1 MQIGLKAAKLG
12 QRFVNSK
19 ITYLK
24 DCYEAVLTQ
33 YNSEKLQ
40 TLYLGPFNTALDT
53 FSS

>member
-24 DCYEAVLTQ
+24 DC
-33 YNSEKLQ
+33 
-40 TLYLGPFNTALDT
+40 
-53 FSS
+53 